1 MSSASASVVDTI
13 RVVSVVDSSFMANI
27 DGLVESAFS
36 SGLSLALVACTIS
49 AGIVMLGVAVSRAIS
64 V

>member
-1 MSSASASVVDTI
+1 MSSASASVIDTI

-27 DGLVESAFS
+27 DGLVENAFS
-36 SGLSLALVACTIS
+36 GGLSLALVACTIS
-49 AGIVMLGVAVSRAIS
+49 AGIVMLGVAISRAIS

>member
-1 MSSASASVVDTI
+1 MSSASASVIDTI

-36 SGLSLALVACTIS
+36 GGLSLALVACTIS
-49 AGIVMLGVAVSRAIS
+49 AGIVMLGVAISRAIS

>member
-1 MSSASASVVDTI
+1 MSSASASVIDTI

-36 SGLSLALVACTIS
+36 NGLSLALVACTIS

>member
-1 MSSASASVVDTI
+1 MSSASASVIDTI

-27 DGLVESAFS
+27 DGLVSEAF
-36 SGLSLALVACTIS
+36 GGGVLLALTTCSIT
-49 AGIVMLGVAVSRAIS
+49 AGIVMLAVGISRAIS